1 MTVKRRIFTHH
12 PRVSLDH
19 FTFCWWR
26 HNRLAMTSQWPGNCD
41 ANTWQ
46 VISNSLDIDYIHGDI
61 HGRSCKNLISSPL
74 VSVSVSVWVSVWV
87 WVWVWGLGPGS
98 WVLGPGSLVL
108 GPWSWVLGP
117 GAGAGAG
124 SYLISSY
131 LILSHLIL
139 CQTVPPWCHKI
150 VTTMTSHSK
159 QYEFPDCRIGQVK
172 RRQIRTHFDWILFDG
187 MKNCVVT
194 WYHQTDIHREVI
206 HWAPSQYKDRRISYG
221 DFHVKDKTAVRT
233 SYL

>member
-131 LILSHLIL
+131 LILSYLIL
-139 CQTVPPWCHKI
+139 SCVRQCHHDVTKLWLRWRHTQNNTSFRIVALARLNDGKSVHILIEFYLMAWKTV
-150 VTTMTSHSK
+150 
-159 QYEFPDCRIGQVK
+159 
-172 RRQIRTHFDWILFDG
+172 
-187 MKNCVVT
+187 
-194 WYHQTDIHREVI
+194 
-206 HWAPSQYKDRRISYG
+206 
-221 DFHVKDKTAVRT
+221 
-233 SYL
+233 